1 MIGPDSSILV
11 ALAQPCLGAFIGYL
25 TNRIAIRMLFRPLRP
40 WRILGW
46 RVPLTPGIIPS
57 KRHQLAASIGDMVGQ
72 RLLTSEEIG
81 RALSREP
88 FQEHIS
94 ALVARHLE
102 ALLQREWPALQELF
116 PMTGP
121 VLQELQAGLGREL
134 EGAICRFLAG
144 GQAGEAMARWLQA
157 ADDHAG
163 AGEGSGALRQLS
175 RYVLAQMLDRGAEPM
190 AALLHRLL
198 LQAGADGRV
207 LRDCVPEVLVL
218 QLHGLLQEQT
228 PAILERIGRQLLGA
242 ELRPALLAAC
252 IGAAHQLLDSLGPM
266 GAMARGFFEEESFS
280 KKIDA
285 YLDAHSDTLTDWLAS
300 PALRQ
305 QAALVLQ
312 ESADAFLNTPVAE
325 LLAGMGPARLDALC
339 TAMGDRIVAA
349 LGSGAVAGQ
358 LESTLGE
365 VLRHLLQGASDHG
378 AKPGIALSALVGSA
392 QGRACIGAAVASLVQ
407 HFWAQPLGR
416 AGTWVPGAV
425 QDLVATG
432 LTGQINRLF
441 LQELSG
447 AMQALNL
454 RELVRDKVD
463 SLDLLQLERLLLD
476 IMEEQFKYINL
487 FGALLG
493 FLIGLANLLLFRLV

>member
-1 MIGPDSSILV
+1 MIGPDSSLLV
-11 ALAQPCLGAFIGYL
+11 VLAQPCLGAFIGYL

-40 WRILGW
+40 WHILGW
-46 RVPLTPGIIPS
+46 RIPLTPGIIPS
-57 KRHQLAASIGDMVGQ
+57 RRHELAASIGEMVGQ

-88 FQEHIS
+88 FQEHVNT
-94 ALVARHLE
+94 LVARHLE
-102 ALLQREWPALQELF
+102 AFLQREWPALQELF
-116 PMTGP
+116 PLDDS
-121 VLQELQAGLGREL
+121 VLRDLQAGLGREL
-134 EGAICRFLAG
+134 EGAICRFLIG
-144 GQAGEAMARWLQA
+144 GQAGQAMARWLQA
-157 ADDHAG
+157 ADEHAG
-163 AGEGSGALRQLS
+163 AGAEGGALRQLS
-175 RYVLAQMLDRGAEPM
+175 RFVLAQVLDRGAEPV
-190 AALLHRLL
+190 AALLRQLL
-198 LQAGADGRV
+198 LRADADGRV
-207 LRDCVPEVLVL
+207 LRDYVPEVLVL

-305 QAALVLQ
+305 HAALVLQ
-312 ESADAFLNTPVAE
+312 ESADAFLNTPMAE
-325 LLAGMGPARLDALC
+325 LLSGMGAARLDALC
-339 TAMGDRIVAA
+339 TATADRIVTA
-349 LGSGAVAGQ
+349 LGGAAVAEQ
-358 LESTLGE
+358 LEPALGE
-365 VLRHLLQGASDHG
+365 MLRHLLQGASDHG
-378 AKPGIALSALVGSA
+378 AEPGIALSALAGSA

-407 HFWAQPLGR
+407 HLWVQPLGR
-416 AGTWVPGAV
+416 AGAWVPGAV
-425 QDLVATG
+425 QDLVAAG

-493 FLIGLANLLLFRLV
+493 FLIGLTNLLLFRLA